1 MFNFLHGCFMV
12 ENHIS
17 KQMFNSEKCCA
28 AGETDPDVS
37 YTDVTIV
44 PEVQPKSDKGKNTC
58 RALFP
63 HVHKSLRH
71 MYVIYMT
78 SVFPFCGKL

>member
-12 ENHIS
+12 KNHIS

-28 AGETDPDVS
+28 AGETDTDVS

-44 PEVQPKSDKGKNTC
+44 PEVQPKSDKGKNTQSS
-58 RALFP
+58 FP
-63 HVHKSLRH
+63 TLV
-71 MYVIYMT
+71 YIT
-78 SVFPFCGKL
+78 SVFPFCLKL